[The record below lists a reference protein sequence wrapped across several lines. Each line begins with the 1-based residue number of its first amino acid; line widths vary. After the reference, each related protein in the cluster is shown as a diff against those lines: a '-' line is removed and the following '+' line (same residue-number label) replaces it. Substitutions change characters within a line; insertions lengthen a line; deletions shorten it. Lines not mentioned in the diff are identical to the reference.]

1 VTDSA
6 GPYYE
11 IIDEEDPGVADI
23 PPVMEV
29 VWEVDPDADPI
40 VPRAG
45 MDSDEPIVKSA
56 DEGPVAGSAGDLP

>member
-1 VTDSA
+1 MSDSA

-11 IIDEEDPGVADI
+11 IIAEEDPGVVQP
-23 PPVMEV
+23 PPVIEV

-45 MDSDEPIVKSA
+45 MDPNEPIVKSA